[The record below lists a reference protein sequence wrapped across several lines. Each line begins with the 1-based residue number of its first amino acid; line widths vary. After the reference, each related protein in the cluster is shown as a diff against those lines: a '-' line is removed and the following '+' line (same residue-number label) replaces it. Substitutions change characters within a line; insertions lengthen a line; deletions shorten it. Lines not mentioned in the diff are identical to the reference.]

1 MLDVPGF
8 NLAVQWHP
16 EWRVDE
22 NPFSMA
28 MFRAFGDACRE
39 RAASEGRS
47 NVSEHDAIHRWL
59 TERAIDDVEAIVPD
73 MAGAARGKVMPASKF
88 GGGQIKMPEGVFAQ
102 MISGDYVSDPDNVED
117 RDMWL
122 VPDASSLRPVPW
134 AAEPAASV
142 FMDCF
147 DRHGTAVGKS
157 PRNVLRHVLSHY
169 EARGW
174 SPIVA
179 PEVEFYL
186 LSPHSDPNSE
196 AEPPEGRLGWTE
208 GANQPYSID
217 TMNDF
222 DEFVNQVYEYCEAQR
237 ITIDTISQEM
247 GPAQFELNFLHG
259 EPVELADQ
267 VFMFKRTVREA
278 AINHNMRA
286 TFLAKPMAEEAGSA
300 LHIHQSIVDADGN
313 NIFSTAG
320 GEPSDEFFGFLG
332 GLQRYMN
339 EALLMFAPYVNSYR
353 RLANPWSSPT
363 NLSWAIDNRTVGLR
377 VPDSPP
383 EARRIENRLAGSDVN
398 PYLVIAASL
407 ACGFRGMV
415 EGLKPTEPVD
425 GSAYGEDYSLHRH
438 VFAAIESMQ
447 GSDAMR
453 EMLGDDFVTLYTTLK
468 DAEYREFQ
476 EIITPY
482 EREILMFN
490 V

>member
-1 MLDVPGF
+1 MSKEVFDAFF
-8 NLAVQWHP
+8 N
-16 EWRVDE
+16 
-22 NPFSMA
+22 
-28 MFRAFGDACRE
+28 
-39 RAASEGRS
+39 
-47 NVSEHDAIHRWL
+47 EHG
-59 TERAIDDVEAIVPD
+59 TEDVEAIVPD
-73 MAGAARGKVMPASKF
+73 MAGAARGKVVPAAKF
-88 GGGQIKMPEGVFAQ
+88 GDGKLKMPEGVFAQ
-102 MISGDYVSDPDNVED
+102 MISGDYIADPDNVED

-122 VPDASSLRPVPW
+122 VADEATLRPVPW

-147 DRHGTAVGKS
+147 TRDGSPVGTS
-157 PRNVLRHVLSHY
+157 PRGVLKKVLSFY
-169 EARGW
+169 EERGW

-186 LSPHSDPNSE
+186 LSPHSDPNEE

-222 DEFVNQVYEYCEAQR
+222 DDFVNQVYEYCEAQR

-278 AINHNMRA
+278 AINHNMHA
-286 TFLAKPMAEEAGSA
+286 TFLAKPMSEDAGSA
-300 LHIHQSIVDADGN
+300 LHIHQSIVDKDGR
-313 NIFSTAG
+313 NIFSDDKGDATDLFDG
-320 GEPSDEFFGFLG
+320 YLG
-332 GLQRYMN
+332 GLQKYMN

-363 NLSWAIDNRTVGLR
+363 NLAWAIDNRTVGLR
-377 VPDSPP
+377 VPESPP

-398 PYLVIAASL
+398 PYLVIAATL
-407 ACGFRGMV
+407 ACGYLGME
-415 EGLKPTEPVD
+415 EGLKPTEPTE
-425 GSAYGEDYSLHRH
+425 GSAYGEDHSLHRH
-438 VFAAIESMQ
+438 LFAAIDDMK
-447 GSDAMR
+447 GSDGMR
-453 EMLGDDFVTLYTTLK
+453 RMLGDAFVDIYTTLK
-468 DAEYREFQ
+468 DHEYREFQ
-476 EIITPY
+476 AIITPY